1 MDQTLSYIIGL
12 GGVLS
17 ALLAWIPLAQ
27 FIRGQRKDAESL
39 ALAEGERRQILY
51 ELRKDLDSS
60 WAKIGE
66 LEERILKTNE
76 SMIEIKSDIKYLVTS
91 MKELKEATQRGCNDP
106 R

>member
-17 ALLAWIPLAQ
+17 ALLAWLPLAN
-27 FIRGQRKDAESL
+27 FIRGQKKDAETL
-39 ALAEGERRQILY
+39 AMAEGERRQILS

-60 WAKIGE
+60 WAKIRE
-66 LEERILKTNE
+66 LEERILKTHE
-76 SMIEIKSDIKYLVTS
+76 SMIEIKGDIKYLVTA
-91 MKELKEATQRGCNDP
+91 MKELKEATHRGCNDP